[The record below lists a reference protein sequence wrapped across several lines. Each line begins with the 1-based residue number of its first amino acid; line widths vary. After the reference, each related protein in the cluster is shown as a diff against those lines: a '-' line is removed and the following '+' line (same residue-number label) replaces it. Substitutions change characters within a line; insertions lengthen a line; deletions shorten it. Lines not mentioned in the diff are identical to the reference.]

1 MPMHP
6 VVARAA
12 LMASSLWA
20 LPLWTSP
27 AQAGWTNAA
36 PVEKLRLEAN
46 GDAVATLNRNA
57 SLPKCARKLQVRLA
71 SDNPEFDTIYI
82 RMLAAYLAY
91 QNVSL
96 DIGESQCAQ
105 GQPRITGIKIDG

>member
-6 VVARAA
+6 VVARVA
-12 LMASSLWA
+12 LMALPLWA
-20 LPLWTSP
+20 LPLWASP
-27 AQAGWTNAA
+27 VQAGWTNAA
-36 PVEKLRLEAN
+36 PVERLQLEAN

-57 SLPKCARKLQVRLA
+57 SLPKCAGKRQVRLA
-71 SDNPEFDTIYI
+71 SNNPEFGTIYI

-96 DIGESQCAQ
+96 DIGEGQCTQ